1 MEKRWK
7 DSTEDLAEVMTLA
20 PLMEQFVKQ
29 VKALVREKLVESPE
43 SIPGFKLRKGG
54 NITTYEA
61 FEVANILMSTNV
73 LEWNDFLKGCRYV
86 DGAMAK
92 QWADK
97 RGISVAKA
105 RADLKDRLKDIVK
118 IKPKASSIIKDN
130 G

>member
-1 MEKRWK
+1 M
-7 DSTEDLAEVMTLA
+7 DSTEDLAEAMTLA

-29 VKALVREKLVESPE
+29 VKALVREKLEEDPS

-61 FEVANILMSTNV
+61 FEVADILMSTNV

-97 RGISVAKA
+97 RGISLAKA
-105 RADLKDRLKDIVK
+105 RADLKERLKDIVK
-118 IKPKASSIIKDN
+118 TKPKSSSIIKDN

>member
-7 DSTEDLAEVMTLA
+7 DSTEDLAEAMTLA

>member
-7 DSTEDLAEVMTLA
+7 DSTEDLAEAMTLA

-43 SIPGFKLRKGG
+43 SIPGFRLRKGG

>member
-1 MEKRWK
+1 MTRRWE
-7 DSTEDLAEVMTLA
+7 DSTEDIAEMMTMA

-29 VKALVREKLVESPE
+29 VKALVREKLEEDST

-61 FEVANILMSTNV
+61 FEVAEILMSTNV
-73 LEWNDFLKGCRYV
+73 LSWNDFLKGCRYV

-97 RGISVAKA
+97 RGISLAKA
-105 RADLKDRLKDIVK
+105 RADLKQRLKDVMK
-118 IKPKASSIIKDN
+118 TKPKASSIIKDN

>member
-1 MEKRWK
+1 MEKRWM
-7 DSTEDLAEVMTLA
+7 DSTEDLAEAMTLA

-29 VKALVREKLVESPE
+29 VKALVREKLEESPE

-54 NITTYEA
+54 NISTYEA
-61 FEVANILMSTNV
+61 FEVAEILMSTNV

-97 RGISVAKA
+97 RGISLAKA

-118 IKPKASSIIKDN
+118 TKPKASSIIKDN

>member
-1 MEKRWK
+1 MEKRWM
-7 DSTEDLAEVMTLA
+7 DSTEDLAEAMTLA

-29 VKALVREKLVESPE
+29 VKALVREKLEEDPS

-61 FEVANILMSTNV
+61 FEVADILMSTNV

-97 RGISVAKA
+97 RGISLAKA
-105 RADLKDRLKDIVK
+105 RADLKERLKDIVK
-118 IKPKASSIIKDN
+118 TKPKSSSIIKDN

>member
-1 MEKRWK
+1 M
-7 DSTEDLAEVMTLA
+7 DSTEDLAEAMTLA

-29 VKALVREKLVESPE
+29 VKALVREKLEEDPS

-61 FEVANILMSTNV
+61 FEVAEILMSTNV
-73 LEWNDFLKGCRYV
+73 LEWNDFLKGCKYV

-105 RADLKDRLKDIVK
+105 RVDLKERLKEIVK
-118 IKPKASSIIKDN
+118 TKPKSSSIIKDN

>member
-7 DSTEDLAEVMTLA
+7 DSTEDLAEAMTLA

-86 DGAMAK
+86 DGAMAR

>member
-1 MEKRWK
+1 MTKRWE
-7 DSTEDLAEVMTLA
+7 DSTEDIAEMMTMA

-29 VKALVREKLVESPE
+29 VKALVRERLEEDPK

-61 FEVANILMSTNV
+61 FEVAEILMSTNV
-73 LEWNDFLKGCRYV
+73 LTWNDFLKGCKYV
-86 DGAMAK
+86 DGAMVK

-97 RGISVAKA
+97 RSISLAKA
-105 RADLKDRLKDIVK
+105 RLDLKDRLKDIVK
-118 IKPKASSIIKDN
+118 TKPKASSIVKDN

>member
-1 MEKRWK
+1 M
-7 DSTEDLAEVMTLA
+7 DSTKDLTEAMTLA

-29 VKALVREKLVESPE
+29 VKALVREKLVESPD

-61 FEVANILMSTNV
+61 FEVADILMSTNV

-97 RGISVAKA
+97 RGISLAKA

-118 IKPKASSIIKDN
+118 TKPKASSIIKDN